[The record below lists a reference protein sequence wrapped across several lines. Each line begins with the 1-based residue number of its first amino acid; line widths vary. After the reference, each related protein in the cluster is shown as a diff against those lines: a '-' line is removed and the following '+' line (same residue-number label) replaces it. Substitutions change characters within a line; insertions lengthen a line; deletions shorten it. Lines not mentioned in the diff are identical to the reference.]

1 MDSTKT
7 ATTTTTTTTTT
18 TGAAGAAGDAGAAA
32 GAATPMDSEVRSLE
46 YNQRELKAYKYAL
59 EVYQGLY
66 WDLQVELDK
75 LDTMRKNTSLRRHR
89 AMEELRIAYENKHGG
104 ACSDKGEVEP
114 DVGYDCVG
122 GTTADS
128 SAYMTPYWELQDHL
142 DKVEFMRKESIYYF
156 ALKRQK
162 AMEKLKLDFENKH
175 REAKKLKINI
185 IHGESCNDWDCNGG
199 DNDVGCDGKD
209 EID

>member
-1 MDSTKT
+1 MDSMKT
-7 ATTTTTTTTTT
+7 ATTGA
-18 TGAAGAAGDAGAAA
+18 TGAA
-32 GAATPMDSEVRSLE
+32 AATPMDSEVRSLE
-46 YNQRELKAYKYAL
+46 YDQRELKAYKHAL

-66 WDLQVELDK
+66 WDLQVELDR
-75 LDTMRKNTSLRRHR
+75 LDAMRKNTPLRGHR
-89 AMEELRIAYENKHGG
+89 AMEELRMEYENKHGE
-104 ACSDKGEVEP
+104 AHSDKGGVEP
-114 DVGYDCVG
+114 DAGYDCVG
-122 GTTADS
+122 GTTANS
-128 SAYMTPYWELQDHL
+128 SSYMTPYWELQDHL

-185 IHGESCNDWDCNGG
+185 IHGESCNDWGCNGG
-199 DNDVGCDGKD
+199 DNDVDCDGKD